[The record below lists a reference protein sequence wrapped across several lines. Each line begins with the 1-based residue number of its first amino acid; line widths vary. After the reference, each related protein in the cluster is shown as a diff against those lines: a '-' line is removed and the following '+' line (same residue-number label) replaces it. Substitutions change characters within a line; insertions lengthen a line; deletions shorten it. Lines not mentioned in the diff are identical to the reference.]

1 METIVYVLL
10 TTIPI
15 HIITFAEYWNCSWRS
30 KKAAIFLVAINVIL
44 KVGYVIWT
52 LPNFSNVR
60 TIELFC
66 SFIALLIYFY
76 FIQIDKFK
84 LLFTYILLIDYII
97 VIRGLSSFAGTRFFH
112 SSFQSWPV
120 ILISFFLYALSLP
133 WMLYFFQKTVH
144 LVLQS
149 DSPGLWR
156 VIWMPPALTSVV
168 VLLYTNAYESNL
180 GDWKSLFAR
189 LSLMAC
195 ILVVYYMLLRSLEE
209 LRSRAVLEEQTRQSE
224 HILALQRTQY
234 NRLQTY
240 MEEIRRA
247 RHDLRQHQNIIRSF
261 LEAGEDEKLRDYLQA
276 QTSSL
281 PADPFHSY
289 CKNYAVNLL
298 LNFYAGEL
306 TDKDIDFE
314 FRINLPEELKIPTPN
329 FCVILGNLLENAQ
342 DACIGQQEPF
352 IRVAAQI
359 TANQA
364 ITLIVDNTS
373 PTPPQLQEDGS
384 FLSTKHSGSGIG
396 TQSIRYIAKQYHGT
410 ADFRW
415 ENGMFLS
422 SVFLNPPGDTVD

>member
-15 HIITFAEYWNCSWRS
+15 HIITFFEYWNCSWRS
-30 KKAAIFLVAINVIL
+30 KRAAAFLVTINVIL
-44 KVGYVIWT
+44 KTVYVTWA
-52 LPNFSNVR
+52 LPNSSNIR
-60 TIELFC
+60 SIELFY
-66 SFIALLIYFY
+66 SFFALLIYFY
-76 FIQIDKFK
+76 FIQINKFK

-97 VIRGLSSFAGTRFFH
+97 VIRGISSFLGARFFQ

-120 ILISFFLYALSLP
+120 ILISSLLYGISLP
-133 WMLYFFQKTVH
+133 WMLLFFKKTVQ

-149 DSPGLWR
+149 NAPGLWR
-156 VIWMPPALTSVV
+156 VIWMPPALTSLI
-168 VLLYTNAYESNL
+168 VLLYTNAYQNDL

-195 ILVVYYMLLRSLEE
+195 ILVVYYVLLRSLEE
-209 LRSRAVLEEQTRQSE
+209 LRSRAVLEEQARQNE

-276 QTSSL
+276 QTASL
-281 PADPFHSY
+281 PPDHLRSY

-306 TDKDIDFE
+306 TAKGIDFE
-314 FRINLPEELKIPTPN
+314 FRINLPEELKIPAPN

-342 DACIGQQEPF
+342 DACVGQQEPF
-352 IRVAAQI
+352 IRVAARA
-359 TANQA
+359 TENQA

-384 FLSTKHSGSGIG
+384 FLSTKHSGNGIG
-396 TQSIRYIAKQYHGT
+396 TQSIRYIAAQYHGT

-422 SVFLNPPGDTVD
+422 SVFLNPSEDTAE